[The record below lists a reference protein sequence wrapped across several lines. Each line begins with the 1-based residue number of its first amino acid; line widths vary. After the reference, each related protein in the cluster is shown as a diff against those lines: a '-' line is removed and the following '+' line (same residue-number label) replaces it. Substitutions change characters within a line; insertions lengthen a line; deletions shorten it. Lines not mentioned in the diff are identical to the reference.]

1 MRNALTHAALC
12 ASLLL
17 GACSTI
23 VPPGRGAAGAP
34 GQELVGRALRVET
47 SRGQV
52 STLHLDP
59 GGVARAAFG
68 GNEIRGRWELQ
79 AGQLCFFWGAAPR
92 ECWPYSGQFRLGEA
106 VAVTSDRG
114 NRVQVTLQ

>member
-17 GACSTI
+17 GACSTV
-23 VPPGRGAAGAP
+23 VPPSRAP
-34 GQELVGRALRVET
+34 GQELVGGALRVET
-47 SRGQV
+47 ARGQV
-52 STLHLDP
+52 STLHLDR

-68 GNEIRGRWELQ
+68 GNEIRGRWELS
-79 AGQLCFFWGAAPR
+79 AGNLCFFWGSAPR
-92 ECWPYSGQFRLGEA
+92 ECWPYTGQFRRGQA